1 MRTSLATAVSHDHTT
16 YTTFISH
23 LQRQRCPLV
32 VYCRG
37 GLTDQKKGGRHI
49 LLLAA
54 SASISWVFAKSILNA
69 SLLGGEYG
77 IVGGLAYGTYVIAAT
92 HSSVLHLTLQL
103 VVTSAY
109 CLCSFLLHFICIC
122 GHCDLL
128 DTRKGYR
135 SLPEAI
141 NERYGS
147 MATLAFG
154 LAVLFR
160 LYQEVWSNALVVAG
174 FYGEEVGQWVQHGC
188 CAITCCAES
197 SICIQNAD
205 CMMI

>member
-1 MRTSLATAVSHDHTT
+1 
-16 YTTFISH
+16 
-23 LQRQRCPLV
+23 
-32 VYCRG
+32 
-37 GLTDQKKGGRHI
+37 

-77 IVGGLAYGTYVIAAT
+77 IVGACAYGELNVN
-92 HSSVLHLTLQL
+92 L
-103 VVTSAY
+103 
-109 CLCSFLLHFICIC
+109 
-122 GHCDLL
+122 DLL
-128 DTRKGYR
+128 VLMPFQTFLAAIPAAQPLFVDAAAYYTSFASVGVVIYLIRTRQGYR

-174 FYGEEVGQWVQHGC
+174 FYGDEVQPTSVIWC
-188 CAITCCAES
+188 RRAALTCWC
-197 SICIQNAD
+197 
-205 CMMI
+205 